1 MGNFRVFSTLTK
13 SNDIADQSL
22 SPQGRKMMDF
32 FDPLRREFQ
41 SLVETHE
48 WQGRTIDVRVKTLKP
63 EEAIGNPE
71 HNDYPIIKGRERMME
86 AEFLGERGQAFTD
99 MYGNFV
105 GTLGDVSSMSLDN
118 NYRRAVFLATLN
130 AVSRHLGIVDKTIH
144 CKDEDPPKCSKELAL
159 YVTKN
164 FSRPKIALVGLQP
177 RMAESLAREFDVRV
191 TDLDPDNIG
200 TTKFGISILGPEHT
214 IANIEWSDLVIATGS
229 TLTNDTLCEV
239 IGKKP
244 AIVYGVTIA
253 APAHFLKLTR
263 FCPYGT

>member
-1 MGNFRVFSTLTK
+1 
-13 SNDIADQSL
+13 
-22 SPQGRKMMDF
+22 MDF
-32 FDPLRREFQ
+32 FDLLLREFQ
-41 SLVETHE
+41 GLVEAHK
-48 WQGRTIDVRVKTLKP
+48 WQNQTVDVRVKTLKP

-71 HNDYPIIKGRERMME
+71 HSDYPIIKGRERMME
-86 AEFLGERGQAFTD
+86 AEFYGGKGQAFTD

-105 GTLGDVSSMSLDN
+105 GTLGDVSSMRLDN

-130 AVSRHLGIVDKTIH
+130 AVARHVGIVDKTIH
-144 CKDEDPPKCSKELAL
+144 CKDDEPPQCAKELAS

-164 FSRPKIALVGLQP
+164 FGRPKVALVGLQP
-177 RMAESLAREFDVRV
+177 RMAESLARECDVRV

-200 TTKFGISILGPEHT
+200 TAKFGINILGPEHT
-214 IANIEWSDLVIATGS
+214 AANIEWSDLVIATGS
-229 TLTNDTLCEV
+229 TLTNDTLRDV
-239 IGKKP
+239 MGKKP